1 MMLKGYQRRL
11 IMMPT
16 KSSPHF
22 EAAYFILRKETELQP
37 PRPDEMLFEATRIL
51 RETAATSKR
60 RSLRLRH
67 LLLALGIG
75 FALGALTVG
84 MVWLGLS

>member
-16 KSSPHF
+16 KGSPLF
-22 EAAYFILRKETELQP
+22 ESAYFILRRETEARAPSQN
-37 PRPDEMLFEATRIL
+37 EMLLEATRIL
-51 RETAATSKR
+51 EENALPQKKR
-60 RSLRLRH
+60 PPRRRH
-67 LLLALGIG
+67 LVLALAIG

-84 MVWLGLS
+84 AFWLTAL